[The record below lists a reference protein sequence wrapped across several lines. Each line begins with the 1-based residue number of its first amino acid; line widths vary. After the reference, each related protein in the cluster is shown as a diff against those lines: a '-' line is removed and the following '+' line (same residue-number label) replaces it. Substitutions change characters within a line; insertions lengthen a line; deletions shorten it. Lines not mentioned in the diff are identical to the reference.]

1 MIYIEQII
9 HKHIHTYVLMYPFFH
24 AQKVPKSKF
33 WMNSN
38 MEVVSAAPPA
48 GGKCSR
54 GKKQTGSILDMLKG
68 KPASS
73 KEKENVRNDEDEDES
88 CAGANADNRKG
99 KGKKEISE
107 EELAVKSASK
117 KLRRRRSRHEK
128 SQGHQGKAAIAARA
142 AKAERKAQ
150 REAASTGKK
159 SSRSRRREN
168 LQSIR
173 FHYCKVWQV

>member
-9 HKHIHTYVLMYPFFH
+9 HKHTHTYVLMYPFFH
-24 AQKVPKSKF
+24 AQKVPRVEILDED
-33 WMNSN
+33 SN

-99 KGKKEISE
+99 KGKGKKEISE
-107 EELAVKSASK
+107 EELAVQE
-117 KLRRRRSRHEK
+117 RQQR
-128 SQGHQGKAAIAARA
+128 KAAKEKKRAREEAKATKAKAAKRAARA
-142 AKAERKAQ
+142 AKAERKACLLYTSPSP
-150 REAASTGKK
+150 RD
-159 SSRSRRREN
+159 
-168 LQSIR
+168 
-173 FHYCKVWQV
+173 